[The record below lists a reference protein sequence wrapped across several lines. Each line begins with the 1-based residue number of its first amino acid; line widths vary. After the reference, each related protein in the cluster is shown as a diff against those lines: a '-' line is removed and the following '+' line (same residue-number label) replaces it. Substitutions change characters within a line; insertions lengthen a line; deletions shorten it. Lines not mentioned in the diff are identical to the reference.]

1 MSHIIHFMSFCQVY
15 DEWTGKPAIL
25 NPRTRQEIDNTR
37 KCQFQTWSWNYWL
50 CKLLQLGY
58 VPVCFQYGRKC
69 IHCREAFLMLEIF
82 CALVWKEILKQPP
95 DGTVLCGFHI
105 ILLCAIPCKS
115 ETGSPSIG
123 VCLARKGVWSQRG
136 SSRLMGRRDKGQM
149 REVTGHAFSP
159 ENLAHSVWRLT
170 VEWEVLACL
179 AFVPKAVRVWLHPG
193 VLLRVGWR
201 NGVCRWERPEEGSCD
216 SPVSLSGS
224 DWRDHSSFLP
234 CVSILRMM
242 FFWDSAYLWWVII
255 TIDNQLTL
263 AFPSLRAR
271 FN

>member
-1 MSHIIHFMSFCQVY
+1 MSHIIHFMSFSQVY

-82 CALVWKEILKQPP
+82 CALVWKEILKPPP

-115 ETGSPSIG
+115 ATGSPSIG

-136 SSRLMGRRDKGQM
+136 AADWWGVGIRDRRGRLRGMLSPLKIWHILFGDWLWNGRCWPAWPLCQRLSGCGYTQVCCSVGLKERCVQVGASWRGELWLSGESVRIWLERSQQLSSPWVDF
-149 REVTGHAFSP
+149 A
-159 ENLAHSVWRLT
+159 ND
-170 VEWEVLACL
+170 
-179 AFVPKAVRVWLHPG
+179 
-193 VLLRVGWR
+193 VLLRQ
-201 NGVCRWERPEEGSCD
+201 C
-216 SPVSLSGS
+216 
-224 DWRDHSSFLP
+224 LP
-234 CVSILRMM
+234 
-242 FFWDSAYLWWVII
+242 
-255 TIDNQLTL
+255 LT
-263 AFPSLRAR
+263 S
-271 FN
+271 NHHD